1 MRRVCGSGPAPAS
14 LGPAWLGPDSSLLV
28 AAALCFGLV
37 TGFSAAALPPA
48 HLWAL
53 RASRHLFSPFRSL
66 TPIPLAQV
74 PSGFGNLI
82 LKSNSEFDSQACLGP
97 SVPVTLVSFW
107 VQGLRG
113 ALGRQGLRA
122 KHSVRQDLCF
132 AECLKGQAPSFPNT
146 PWHCLSCFRGKERA
160 GGQLGRK

>member
-1 MRRVCGSGPAPAS
+1 MVALGPGRRDRWSRQLQGSWNSTIPEPSNQARESLGRSWDSTPYFTHGRSEGRGVEIRRICGSGPAPAS
-14 LGPAWLGPDSSLLV
+14 LGPAWPLPDSSLLA

-82 LKSNSEFDSQACLGP
+82 PWKFDSEIK
-97 SVPVTLVSFW
+97 F
-107 VQGLRG
+107 
-113 ALGRQGLRA
+113 
-122 KHSVRQDLCF
+122 
-132 AECLKGQAPSFPNT
+132 
-146 PWHCLSCFRGKERA
+146 
-160 GGQLGRK
+160 